1 MKGWFKKTG
10 KVETCPGD
18 IQLHFLTI
26 NVFSPGCIREKDV
39 KYHYNIVSS
48 HDVENEE
55 ECAMLSVSTE
65 IPETKRKQLF
75 GNDGTLFWTFFG
87 HNVKCPFCSRNSA
100 TCVLTTKRNSLK
112 NEKSSLRGAVS
123 GNRQCGK
130 Y

>member
-1 MKGWFKKTG
+1 MKY
-10 KVETCPGD
+10 
-18 IQLHFLTI
+18 
-26 NVFSPGCIREKDV
+26 R
-39 KYHYNIVSS
+39 YNLAGS

-65 IPETKRKQLF
+65 TPETKRNGLY
-75 GNDGTLFWTFFG
+75 GNDGTLFWTFYA

-100 TCVLTTKRNSLK
+100 TCILTTKRNSLK
-112 NEKSSLRGAVS
+112 NEKESSRGAVS